1 MSYQSFEQILQ
12 KCHTEGKEFWQVI
25 LEDDMAERN
34 VSKQDSMEPVSY
46 THLRAHE
53 T

>member
-34 VSKQDSMEPVSY
+34 VSKQDSME
-46 THLRAHE
+46 HKIGRASCRE
-53 T
+53 RV